1 MLFLPPKHT
10 ALAACAGLIAS
21 ITVTSTTL
29 PASHAAEVGTCY
41 TYAASGTKDQ
51 AASAPAVDC
60 RTPHTAQTY
69 WSGTLPANFSVPEK
83 AKASSRLKATR
94 ACTSKKMNAFVNL
107 ENREL
112 PTRFHSMPVFPTRVQ
127 WNAGERWVRCD
138 VVFRSGKA
146 YKKLSVP
153 MAEFAAVTPKDQLN
167 FCTPNVPGNRSTSA
181 Y

>member
-94 ACTSKKMNAFVNL
+94 ACTSKK
-107 ENREL
+107 
-112 PTRFHSMPVFPTRVQ
+112 
-127 WNAGERWVRCD
+127 
-138 VVFRSGKA
+138 
-146 YKKLSVP
+146 
-153 MAEFAAVTPKDQLN
+153 
-167 FCTPNVPGNRSTSA
+167 
-181 Y
+181 